1 LAVPRTLIVETVGE
15 VFSLGVILGGS
26 QEVPPMPVLPMIDLL
41 ILMGWTSLTLG
52 GVLKAVAITTSYRPE
67 VLTLGPFE
75 FFALSGICL
84 LFALSLAARTWV
96 KANEP
101 EILVKQRRV
110 STMHSMARESADY
123 RYLEP
128 HRSDSLHGT
137 REPATTDGAGP

>member
-1 LAVPRTLIVETVGE
+1 
-15 VFSLGVILGGS
+15 
-26 QEVPPMPVLPMIDLL
+26 MPVLPMIDLL
-41 ILMGWTSLTLG
+41 ILMGWTSLALG

-110 STMHSMARESADY
+110 ATMNSVARGSADY
-123 RYLEP
+123 SYLERQ
-128 HRSDSLHGT
+128 RSESRQGA
-137 REPATTDGAGP
+137 REPVTTEGAGS